1 MLPTGKIQPGIC
13 KVEGVFRP
21 EIFGRVIEELEKIG
35 YPGITAYE
43 VHGHGKQKGLRQVW
57 RGAAYRRSFL
67 PKIKCEVVVLEE
79 DVSRVV
85 RAMMTAAR
93 TGREGDGKIFVTGVD
108 EVVRVRTGE
117 SGFNAI

>member
-1 MLPTGKIQPGIC
+1 MSGMQKIEPGIR

-21 EIFGRVIEELEKIG
+21 EVFSKVIEELEKIG

-43 VHGHGKQKGLRQVW
+43 VRGHGKQKGLKQVW
-57 RGAAYRRSFL
+57 RGAAYKRSFL

-85 RAMMTAAR
+85 RAMIAASR
-93 TGREGDGKIFVTGVD
+93 TGKEGDGKIFVSGV
-108 EVVRVRTGE
+108 EEAIRVRTGE
-117 SGFNAI
+117 SGYNAI

>member
-1 MLPTGKIQPGIC
+1 MLPMQKIQPGIR
-13 KVEGVFRP
+13 KVEGIFRP
-21 EIFGRVIEELEKIG
+21 EIFGKVIEELEKIG

-43 VHGHGKQKGLRQVW
+43 VRGHGKQKGMRQVW

-93 TGREGDGKIFVTGVD
+93 TGKEGDGKIFVSGIED
-108 EVVRVRTGE
+108 AVRVRTGE
-117 SGFNAI
+117 NGFNAI